1 MTNGPTLSR
10 SAEILL
16 VEDNEND
23 VELTRLG
30 FKRTKLEAN
39 LHHAKDGVEC
49 MAFLRKEGQYA
60 GAPTPDLILLDL
72 NMPRMDGREVL
83 AELVADP
90 KLAHL
95 PVVILTTSAE
105 DQEILT
111 MYRHRCN
118 SYITK
123 PVDFDKFLHVVRLI
137 SEYWFS
143 GVALPSIERFANFK
157 DSDASSHH
165 EQRKKI

>member
-1 MTNGPTLSR
+1 M
-10 SAEILL
+10 
-16 VEDNEND
+16 
-23 VELTRLG
+23 
-30 FKRTKLEAN
+30 
-39 LHHAKDGVEC
+39 
-49 MAFLRKEGQYA
+49 
-60 GAPTPDLILLDL
+60 ILLDL

-83 AELVADP
+83 AELIADP

-118 SYITK
+118 SYIIK

-137 SEYWFS
+137 SEYCFS

-157 DSDASSHH
+157 NSDASSHH
-165 EQRKKI
+165 EQRKEI